1 MKNLIFSLAAGT
13 LLLCSATSCKKNDAS
28 NSTSTSF
35 SVSSS
40 NRQLILPN
48 DEFKSTTTISNYNFV
63 NEVRGEVES
72 KELDKGNIVKDFT
85 VNRLWL
91 SEAKIQDFSHV
102 DIDENIDDL
111 NNYLTSFKVYAQD
124 NNLNDDLRLLAEGNS
139 TGNLTIVDTDFY
151 AYTLSYP
158 DFSLILKSEF
168 NADPGSRSILIN
180 ASVGISYEYTTAE
193 RKE

>member
-1 MKNLIFSLAAGT
+1 M
-13 LLLCSATSCKKNDAS
+13 
-28 NSTSTSF
+28 
-35 SVSSS
+35 
-40 NRQLILPN
+40 
-48 DEFKSTTTISNYNFV
+48 

-72 KELDKGNIVKDFT
+72 EELDKGNIVKDFT

-124 NNLNDDLRLLAEGNS
+124 NNLNGDLRLLAEGNS